1 MEIIKTNQIIV
12 PKQLYIGDRAEL
24 RCTFN
29 SDQSYLRESVLK
41 SEAVKLDLSGFSQNI
56 DQTQYDITGVQLL
69 SSGADYYTLVVS
81 FIPWTTNRID
91 FPEFDLGLAFNANAS
106 QQIIRFDPVNVIA
119 LAEGENI
126 SLHDAENPLLLP
138 GTYYQLVGGGI
149 FTLALIVILIR
160 LIVKRQQ
167 VALFFKN
174 RKLMRKY
181 RKNQKLTEKL
191 LLKLSDDEE
200 LSSHDVAEE
209 MQKILR
215 NYLEVRFDYPFT
227 RCLTSE
233 LMDGFFKATLH
244 LLSEEKENAF
254 VEIATTF
261 TRTDF
266 IRYSKEASFNGGEK
280 QILIQKI
287 IQNIDIIETPETE
300 KAPDF
305 DEEAD
310 KGGENA

>member
-1 MEIIKTNQIIV
+1 MEIIKTNQIMV

-29 SDQSYLRESVLK
+29 SDQSYLRETVLK
-41 SEAVKLDLSGFSQNI
+41 SETVKLDLSGFSQNI

-81 FIPWTTNRID
+81 FIPWKTGRID
-91 FPEFDLGLAFNANAS
+91 FPEFDLGAAFNANAS
-106 QQIIRFDPVNVIA
+106 QQIIRFDSVNVTP
-119 LAEGENI
+119 LTEGET
-126 SLHDAENPLLLP
+126 STLRDAESPMLLP
-138 GTYYQLVGGGI
+138 GTYYQLIGGGI
-149 FTLALIVILIR
+149 FSFVLIILIIR

-174 RKLMRKY
+174 QKLLRKY
-181 RKNQKLTEKL
+181 RKNKRHTEKL

-254 VEIATTF
+254 VEIATSF

-266 IRYSKEASFNGGEK
+266 IRYSKDASFNGGEK

-287 IQNIDIIETPETE
+287 IQNIEIIEATE
-300 KAPDF
+300 SEKSPDF
-305 DEEAD
+305 DEEAEN
-310 KGGENA
+310 GGYNA